1 MYMFD
6 VIAIGSATRDNFLK
20 GKYPL
25 VDSKESPSGKAYL
38 LPYGEKLGVDY
49 FYSTI
54 GGNAAN
60 ASVTFARHG
69 FKTACAAKIGEDL
82 AAKELLVRL
91 KKDGVNT
98 KLIAQTKEKPT
109 AYSVLLL
116 SETGE
121 RTILGYHGASDT
133 FKLEDL
139 KLSSEG
145 GSASGG
151 KKLKAKWWYLSL
163 AGESDEMYLP
173 LLKFAKEN
181 SIKVAFNPSGHHLKH
196 KRQEVLDSLK
206 DIAFLVLNK
215 GEAAELVGISF
226 SAEGGPAS
234 GWESTA
240 FKKLDELT
248 PGIVAV
254 TDGPNGVT
262 VSDGK
267 NLYKAGIFKERQVAD
282 RTGAGD
288 SFGSGFVARLALNPM
303 PHTPDAIQD
312 AIRFASANA
321 TSVVEQIGATEGIL
335 TKKEFETDPRWK
347 NFNIQIQSF

>member
-1 MYMFD
+1 MWD
-6 VIAIGSATRDNFLK
+6 VVAIGSATRDNFLR

-25 VDSKESPSGKAYL
+25 VDFKDSPSGKAYL

-49 FYSTI
+49 FYPTI

-69 FKTACAAKIGEDL
+69 FKTACVAKIGKDL
-82 AAKELLVRL
+82 PAKEFLAHL
-91 KKDGVNT
+91 KREGVST
-98 KLIAQTKEKPT
+98 KLVSQTDEKPT

-139 KLSSEG
+139 KME
-145 GSASGG
+145 
-151 KKLKAKWWYLSL
+151 KLKAKWWYLSL
-163 AGESDEMYLP
+163 AGESDAMYLP
-173 LLKFAKEN
+173 LLEFAREN
-181 SIKVAFNPSGHHLKH
+181 NIKVAFNPSGHHLKH
-196 KRQEVLDSLK
+196 KRQEILDSLK
-206 DIAFLVLNK
+206 NLALLVLNAS
-215 GEAAELVGISF
+215 EAAELVGIGF
-226 SAEGGPAS
+226 ER
-234 GWESTA
+234 EREV

-254 TDGPNGVT
+254 TDGPKGVT
-262 VSDGK
+262 VSDGQ
-267 NLYKAGIFKERQVAD
+267 NLYKAGIFKEKQVAD

-288 SFGSGFVARLALNPM
+288 SFGSGFVSILARAKDDKSPE
-303 PHTPDAIQD
+303 AIEE

-321 TSVVEQIGATEGIL
+321 TSVVERIGATEGIL
-335 TKKEFETDPRWK
+335 TREQFEKDTRWK
-347 NFNIQIQSF
+347 NFPIQVMALK

>member
-1 MYMFD
+1 MFD
-6 VIAIGSATRDNFLK
+6 VIAIGSAARDNFLK
-20 GKYPL
+20 GKYQL

-49 FYSTI
+49 FYPTI

-60 ASVTFARHG
+60 ASVTFARYG
-69 FKTACAAKIGEDL
+69 FKTACVAKIGKDL
-82 AAKELLVRL
+82 ASREFLAQL
-91 KKDGVNT
+91 KKEGVKT
-98 KLIAQTKEKPT
+98 KLIVQTDEKPT

-116 SETGE
+116 SEEGE

-133 FKLEDL
+133 FTLQDL
-139 KLSSEG
+139 SF
-145 GSASGG
+145 
-151 KKLKAKWWYLSL
+151 KKLRAKWWYLSL

-181 SIKVAFNPSGHHLKH
+181 KIKVAFNPSGHHLKH
-196 KRQEVLDSLK
+196 KRQEILDSLK
-206 DIAFLVLNK
+206 DLSLLVLNT
-215 GEAAELVGISF
+215 GEAAELVGIPF
-226 SAEGGPAS
+226 EK
-234 GWESTA
+234 EREV

-254 TDGPNGVT
+254 TDGPKGVT

-267 NLYKAGIFKERQVAD
+267 NLYKAGIFKDQKVID

-288 SFGSGFVARLALNPM
+288 SFGSGFTAILVEAKDYKNPEV
-303 PHTPDAIQD
+303 IKE

-335 TKKEFETDPRWK
+335 TKDQFEKDERWK
-347 NFNIQIQSF
+347 IFPVQVENL

>member
-1 MYMFD
+1 MFD

-25 VDSKESPSGKAYL
+25 VDYKDSPSGKAYAL
-38 LPYGEKLGVDY
+38 LYGEKIGVDFAY
-49 FYSTI
+49 FTI

-82 AAKELLVRL
+82 AAKEFLAYL
-91 KKDGVNT
+91 KKEGVNT
-98 KLIAQTKEKPT
+98 KLIAQTGEKST

-116 SETGE
+116 SEEGD

-133 FKLEDL
+133 FTLQDLNFRKLR
-139 KLSSEG
+139 S
-145 GSASGG
+145 
-151 KKLKAKWWYLSL
+151 KWWYLSL
-163 AGESDEMYLP
+163 AGESDAMYLP

-181 SIKVAFNPSGHHLKH
+181 NIKVAFNPSGHHIKH
-196 KRQEVLDSLK
+196 KPQEILDSLK
-206 DIAFLVLNK
+206 DLAFLVLNA
-215 GEAAELVGISF
+215 GEAAELVGK
-226 SAEGGPAS
+226 E
-234 GWESTA
+234 A

-288 SFGSGFVARLALNPM
+288 SFGSGFTAALIKSEKGKRDKM
-303 PHTPDAIQD
+303 GFTEEDIKE

-321 TSVVEQIGATEGIL
+321 TSVVEQVGATEGIL
-335 TKKEFETDPRWK
+335 TKKHYESEERWK
-347 NFNIQIQSF
+347 NFPIEVQPL